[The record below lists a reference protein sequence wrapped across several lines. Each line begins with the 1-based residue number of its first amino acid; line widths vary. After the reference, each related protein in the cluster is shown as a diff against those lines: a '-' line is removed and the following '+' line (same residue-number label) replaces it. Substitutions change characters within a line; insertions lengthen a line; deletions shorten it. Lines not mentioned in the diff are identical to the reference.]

1 MRGKTLNQYMA
12 EQLKDDEFREEWERS
27 QPELDVI
34 RAIVDARI
42 KICAKV
48 ESKIDNKITKGKIC
62 HQLL

>member
-1 MRGKTLNQYMA
+1 MKTLNQYMA

-42 KICAKV
+42 KIRA
-48 ESKIDNKITKGKIC
+48 EAENKIVKESTIC
-62 HQLL
+62 SR